1 MGLIY
6 KITNLVNDKVYIG
19 KTIRTLDERKR
30 EHLKDYKIEDTKL
43 YRAMRKYGVDNF
55 VFSIVEDDIP
65 NEQTG
70 YCERKYIKEYNSYYE
85 GYNSTFGGEGESSID
100 EDIIIKLFLEGNNC
114 TTIEKKTNY
123 TRKTISSVLKR
134 NGYEV
139 KNHLG
144 KNSEGVNGTE
154 IKVTY
159 LNENYNSLTELA
171 YYLKENEDT
180 FKDKKIPTIIQGI
193 SRSLKNGSSYFGRK
207 FYYSS

>member
-123 TRKTISSVLKR
+123 TRKTISSILKR

-180 FKDKKIPTIIQGI
+180 FKDKKIPTIIKGI